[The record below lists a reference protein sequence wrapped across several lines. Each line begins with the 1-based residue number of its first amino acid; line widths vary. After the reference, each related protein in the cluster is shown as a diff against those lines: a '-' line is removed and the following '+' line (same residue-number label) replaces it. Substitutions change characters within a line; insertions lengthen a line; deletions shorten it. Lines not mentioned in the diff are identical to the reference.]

1 MNMAKMP
8 RNYPETMA
16 SAESGRP
23 MVRGEKLIELKV
35 DGRTFEY
42 RQPGWWCSLD
52 DLDDLD
58 GQLVD
63 DDNLVAE
70 MARRSAQAIARGE
83 AFPPVLIRAIRLRC
97 GLSQRDAG
105 DLFGTGEKS
114 FEKYEA
120 GQIPPSKPTQR
131 LLRLAMERPDLF
143 TKPVRGDKKKSE
155 AADVHLIQETIREAH
170 LDRIYAPLF
179 QDRTEDAAA

>member
-1 MNMAKMP
+1 MAKTP
-8 RNYPETMA
+8 RDYPKTMV
-16 SAESGRP
+16 SPENGRP
-23 MVRGEKLIELKV
+23 MVRGEKLVALRV
-35 DGRTFEY
+35 DGQTFEY

-52 DLDDLD
+52 DPDDLD

-63 DDNLVAE
+63 EDNLVAE
-70 MARRSAQAIARGE
+70 MARRTAQAIARGE

-105 DLFGTGEKS
+105 ELFGTGEKS

-131 LLRLAMERPDLF
+131 LLRLAMERPELF
-143 TKPVRGDKKKSE
+143 SKPARGEGKSPA
-155 AADVHLIQETIREAH
+155 AADVRLVQETIREAR

-179 QDRTEDAAA
+179 RDRAADAAA

>member
-1 MNMAKMP
+1 MTRTP
-8 RNYPETMA
+8 RDYPETMV
-16 SAESGRP
+16 SSESGRQ
-23 MVRGEKLIELKV
+23 MVRGDKLVTFNV
-35 DGRTFEY
+35 DGHTFEY

-52 DLDDLD
+52 DPDDLD

-70 MARRSAQAIARGE
+70 MARRTAQAIARGE

-105 DLFGTGEKS
+105 EVFGTGEKS

-120 GQIPPSKPTQR
+120 GQILPSKPTQK

-143 TKPVRGDKKKSE
+143 TKPNRGHLNTAS
-155 AADVHLIQETIREAH
+155 AADAQLVQTTIKEAR

-179 QDRTEDAAA
+179 REWTADSAA